1 MFAASFCFADAIS
14 ESIQQTALQAGG
26 FAAIAAPLQQEEL
39 AAGTLAGGLYRGLLL
54 QGVCLMAAAFDLS
67 PWRLPGQV
75 LQQLL
80 DLVVAV
86 VAGGWGATY

>member
-1 MFAASFCFADAIS
+1 MSFNMRVPSFSCSDS
-14 ESIQQTALQAGG
+14 NVNSKK
-26 FAAIAAPLQQEEL
+26 
-39 AAGTLAGGLYRGLLL
+39 GLCLDV
-54 QGVCLMAAAFDLS
+54 GVCLMAAAFELS

-86 VAGGWGATY
+86 VAGG

>member
-1 MFAASFCFADAIS
+1 MRNGYVWQSA
-14 ESIQQTALQAGG
+14 
-26 FAAIAAPLQQEEL
+26 
-39 AAGTLAGGLYRGLLL
+39 R
-54 QGVCLMAAAFDLS
+54 LMAAAFDLS

-86 VAGGWGATY
+86 VAGAWCSE